1 MDINKK
7 VLLLAIL
14 KKDENENFID
24 IIVKLENTNLFSLK
38 EGKKLLKELKKEQYI
53 SDSILSLKGELE
65 AKKIE
70 EEFKL

>member
-38 EGKKLLKELKKEQYI
+38 EGKKLLKELKKEEYI
-53 SDSILSLKGELE
+53 SDSTLSLKGELE

-70 EEFKL
+70 EEFKI